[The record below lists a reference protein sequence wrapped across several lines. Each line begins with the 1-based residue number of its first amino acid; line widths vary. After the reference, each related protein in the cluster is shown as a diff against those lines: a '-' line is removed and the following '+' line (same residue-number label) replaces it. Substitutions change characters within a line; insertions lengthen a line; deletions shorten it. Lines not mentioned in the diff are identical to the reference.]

1 MLMGLPKQLGHLS
14 LSLPAAMAS
23 SPEAQSGSSS
33 SSEDEFDLGGSSLKS
48 GTSAA
53 AAGDASAASAA
64 DTSKLF
70 SDEEEDAEEASSD
83 KIEAEKPAA
92 KDENDGQKEKEME
105 DLFGSDYDSEE
116 EEFKASGVKESPARD
131 DGRSNSDPFSEDV
144 GDHHAVSGASGDGD
158 GYANDLW
165 LPKTPSAPK
174 SAKYFITK
182 MPNILRLVPEPYTQ
196 ESIKAEMA
204 NPSDETLYRNY
215 VRWRYKRHPS
225 TGRVL
230 LDETTQRPLRE
241 SNAKLVQWED
251 GTLTM
256 FVGKEA
262 LNLSRQKMASSFLF
276 VNETSSDNPR
286 FHDSEEPVAGQ
297 ESVLECH
304 ARLKEKFTIRPM
316 TTSSKSH
323 KSLTMSMRAKHNKG
337 VQKLKEYISEMDGE
351 REQEQRVK
359 ITDEKLR
366 LQNRK
371 KARQTFEDDRGRAA
385 RMDAQFLEEG
395 YDGMDYDDDEHVG
408 AIKEQFGKRKG
419 AAHRKTGAPPRP
431 LPGGGF
437 DEYRSSQRQRELER
451 EAEKSESDNDVAGDQ
466 GEDEDEEEDEVVI
479 RSHKKRRTV
488 DEEDSE

>member
-1 MLMGLPKQLGHLS
+1 
-14 LSLPAAMAS
+14 MAS

-33 SSEDEFDLGGSSLKS
+33 SSEDEFDLGGSSLKTEDNVFKS
-48 GTSAA
+48 SKP
-53 AAGDASAASAA
+53 A
-64 DTSKLF
+64 DPDKLF
-70 SDEEEDAEEASSD
+70 SDDSEDEDNNKEGDDKKEVASPKKEE
-83 KIEAEKPAA
+83 
-92 KDENDGQKEKEME
+92 KDKEME

-116 EEFKASGVKESPARD
+116 EEFKASGVKESPAREG
-131 DGRSNSDPFSEDV
+131 GRSNEDLF
-144 GDHHAVSGASGDGD
+144 GDEAGDRGASGGADGD
-158 GYANDLW
+158 NGYSDNMW
-165 LPKTPSAPK
+165 LPKTPKA
-174 SAKYFITK
+174 AKTAKHFICK
-182 MPNILRLVPEPYTQ
+182 MPNILRLVQEPYTK
-196 ESIKAEMA
+196 EAILAEMD

-215 VRWRYKRHPS
+215 VRWRYKRDPA

-230 LDETTQRPLRE
+230 LDDKTKLPLRE

-251 GTLTM
+251 GTFSM

-262 LNLSRQKMASSFLF
+262 LTLSRQKLANSFLF
-276 VNETSSDNPR
+276 VNEMASDTPR
-286 FHDSEEPVAGQ
+286 FQDSDDVVPGQ

-316 TTSSKSH
+316 TTTSKSH

-337 VQKLKEYISEMDGE
+337 VQKLKEYISELDGE

-371 KARQTFEDDRGRAA
+371 KARQGYEYDRERSS

-395 YDGMDYDDDEHVG
+395 YDAMDYEDDEHVG
-408 AIKEQFGKRKG
+408 AIKEQFGKRKSS
-419 AAHRKTGAPPRP
+419 AAQRKQGVRRP
-431 LPGGGF
+431 VPGGGF

-451 EAEKSESDNDVAGDQ
+451 DAEGSESDNGAGLDE
-466 GEDEDEEEDEVVI
+466 GEEDEEEDVVI

>member
-1 MLMGLPKQLGHLS
+1 
-14 LSLPAAMAS
+14 MAS

-33 SSEDEFDLGGSSLKS
+33 SSEDEFDLGGPSLKS
-48 GTSAA
+48 EADAA
-53 AAGDASAASAA
+53 ASSKSA
-64 DTSKLF
+64 DLDKLF
-70 SDEEEDAEEASSD
+70 SDDSEDDDNAEGDD
-83 KIEAEKPAA
+83 KKGVTSPKKESPSEK
-92 KDENDGQKEKEME
+92 DKEME

-131 DGRSNSDPFSEDV
+131 GGRSNEDLF
-144 GDHHAVSGASGDGD
+144 GDDAADRSAAGGADGD
-158 GYANDLW
+158 NGYSDKMW
-165 LPKTPSAPK
+165 LPKTPRAPK
-174 SAKYFITK
+174 TAKYFISK
-182 MPNILRLVPEPYTQ
+182 MPNILRLVPEPYTK
-196 ESIKAEMA
+196 EAIRAEME

-215 VRWRYKRHPS
+215 VRWRYKRDKA

-230 LDETTQRPLRE
+230 LDEKTKLPLRE

-251 GTLTM
+251 GTFSM

-262 LNLSRQKMASSFLF
+262 LTLSRQKLANSFLF
-276 VNETSSDNPR
+276 VNEMASDSPN
-286 FHDSEEPVAGQ
+286 FQDSDDVVPGQ

-316 TTSSKSH
+316 TTASKSH
-323 KSLTMSMRAKHNKG
+323 KSLTMSMRAKHNKS
-337 VQKLKEYISEMDGE
+337 VQKLKEYISELDGE
-351 REQEQRVK
+351 RQQEQRVK

-371 KARQTFEDDRGRAA
+371 KARQGYEYDRERSS

-395 YDGMDYDDDEHVG
+395 YDAVDYDDDEHVG
-408 AIKEQFGKRKG
+408 AIKEQFGKRKSS
-419 AAHRKTGAPPRP
+419 AAHRKPGARRP
-431 LPGGGF
+431 VPGGGF

-451 EAEKSESDNDVAGDQ
+451 EREAERSESDNDAGVDE
-466 GEDEDEEEDEVVI
+466 GEDEEEEEEMVI

>member
-1 MLMGLPKQLGHLS
+1 
-14 LSLPAAMAS
+14 MAS

-48 GTSAA
+48 S
-53 AAGDASAASAA
+53 GDALKSNKPA
-64 DTSKLF
+64 DPDKLF
-70 SDEEEDAEEASSD
+70 SDDSDEEEEDNKEE
-83 KIEAEKPAA
+83 KEEK
-92 KDENDGQKEKEME
+92 DKEME

-131 DGRSNSDPFSEDV
+131 GGRSNEDLFRDEADNGYSD
-144 GDHHAVSGASGDGD
+144 
-158 GYANDLW
+158 NMW
-165 LPKTPSAPK
+165 LPRTPKAPK
-174 SAKYFITK
+174 TAKYFISK
-182 MPNILRLVPEPYTQ
+182 MPNILRLVPEPYTK
-196 ESIKAEMA
+196 EAIRAEMD

-215 VRWRYKRHPS
+215 VRWRYKRDPA

-230 LDETTQRPLRE
+230 LDDETKLPLRE

-251 GTLTM
+251 GTFSM

-262 LNLSRQKMASSFLF
+262 LTLSRQKLANSFLF
-276 VNETSSDNPR
+276 VNEMASDSPQ
-286 FHDSEEPVAGQ
+286 FQDSDDVVPGQ

-316 TTSSKSH
+316 TTASKSH
-323 KSLTMSMRAKHNKG
+323 KSLTMSMRAKHNKS
-337 VQKLKEYISEMDGE
+337 VQKLKEYISELDGE

-371 KARQTFEDDRGRAA
+371 KARQGYEYDRERSS

-395 YDGMDYDDDEHVG
+395 YDAMDYDDDEHVG
-408 AIKEQFGKRKG
+408 AIKEQFGKRKSS
-419 AAHRKTGAPPRP
+419 AANRKQGVRRP
-431 LPGGGF
+431 VPGGGF

-451 EAEKSESDNDVAGDQ
+451 EREGERSESDNDAGVDE
-466 GEDEDEEEDEVVI
+466 GEDDEEEEEMVI

>member
-1 MLMGLPKQLGHLS
+1 
-14 LSLPAAMAS
+14 MAS
-23 SPEAQSGSSS
+23 SPEAQSDSSS

-48 GTSAA
+48 S
-53 AAGDASAASAA
+53 GDASKSSKPA
-64 DTSKLF
+64 DPDKLF
-70 SDEEEDAEEASSD
+70 SDDSDEEEDDKKEGDDKKGVLSPKKEE
-83 KIEAEKPAA
+83 
-92 KDENDGQKEKEME
+92 KDKEME

-131 DGRSNSDPFSEDV
+131 GGRSNEDLF
-144 GDHHAVSGASGDGD
+144 GDEAGDRSASGGGDGD
-158 GYANDLW
+158 NGYSDNMW
-165 LPKTPSAPK
+165 LPKTPKAPK
-174 SAKYFITK
+174 TAKYFISK
-182 MPNILRLVPEPYTQ
+182 MPNILRLVPEPYTK
-196 ESIKAEMA
+196 EAIRAEMD

-215 VRWRYKRHPS
+215 VRWRYKRDPA

-230 LDETTQRPLRE
+230 LDDKTNLPLRE

-251 GTLTM
+251 GTFSM

-262 LNLSRQKMASSFLF
+262 LTLSRQKLANSFLF
-276 VNETSSDNPR
+276 VNEMASDSPH
-286 FHDSEEPVAGQ
+286 FQDSDDVVPGQ

-316 TTSSKSH
+316 TTASKSH
-323 KSLTMSMRAKHNKG
+323 KSLTMSMRAKHNKS
-337 VQKLKEYISEMDGE
+337 VQKLKEYISELDGE

-371 KARQTFEDDRGRAA
+371 KARQGYEYDRERSS

-395 YDGMDYDDDEHVG
+395 YDAMDYDDDEHVG

-419 AAHRKTGAPPRP
+419 SAAHRKHGVRRP
-431 LPGGGF
+431 VPGGGF

-451 EAEKSESDNDVAGDQ
+451 EREGERSESDNDAGVDE
-466 GEDEDEEEDEVVI
+466 GEDDEEEEEVVI

>member
-1 MLMGLPKQLGHLS
+1 
-14 LSLPAAMAS
+14 MAS

-48 GTSAA
+48 S
-53 AAGDASAASAA
+53 GDASSSSKPV
-64 DTSKLF
+64 DPDKLF
-70 SDEEEDAEEASSD
+70 SDDSDEEEDDNKERVEKKGALSPKKEE
-83 KIEAEKPAA
+83 
-92 KDENDGQKEKEME
+92 KDKEME

-131 DGRSNSDPFSEDV
+131 GGRSNEDLF
-144 GDHHAVSGASGDGD
+144 GDEAGDRSASGGGDGD
-158 GYANDLW
+158 NGYSDNMW
-165 LPKTPSAPK
+165 LPKTPKAPK
-174 SAKYFITK
+174 TAKYFISK
-182 MPNILRLVPEPYTQ
+182 MPNILRLVPEPYTK
-196 ESIKAEMA
+196 EAIRAEMD

-215 VRWRYKRHPS
+215 VRWRYKRDPA

-230 LDETTQRPLRE
+230 LDDKTKLPLRE
-241 SNAKLVQWED
+241 SNSKLVQWED
-251 GTLTM
+251 GTFSM

-262 LNLSRQKMASSFLF
+262 LTLSRQKLANSFLF
-276 VNETSSDNPR
+276 VNEMASDSPH
-286 FHDSEEPVAGQ
+286 FQDSDDVVPGQ

-316 TTSSKSH
+316 TTASKSH
-323 KSLTMSMRAKHNKG
+323 RSLTMSMRAKHNKS
-337 VQKLKEYISEMDGE
+337 VQKLKEYISELDGE

-371 KARQTFEDDRGRAA
+371 KARQGYEYDRERSS

-395 YDGMDYDDDEHVG
+395 YDAIDYDDDEHVG
-408 AIKEQFGKRKG
+408 AIKEQFGKRKSS
-419 AAHRKTGAPPRP
+419 AVHRKHGVRRP
-431 LPGGGF
+431 VPGGGF

-451 EAEKSESDNDVAGDQ
+451 EREGERSDSDNDAGVGE
-466 GEDEDEEEDEVVI
+466 GEDDEEEEMVI

>member
-1 MLMGLPKQLGHLS
+1 
-14 LSLPAAMAS
+14 MAS

-48 GTSAA
+48 S
-53 AAGDASAASAA
+53 GDACSSSKPV
-64 DTSKLF
+64 DPDKLF
-70 SDEEEDAEEASSD
+70 SDDSDEEEDDNKERVEKKGALSPKKEE
-83 KIEAEKPAA
+83 
-92 KDENDGQKEKEME
+92 KDKEME

-131 DGRSNSDPFSEDV
+131 GGRSNEDLF
-144 GDHHAVSGASGDGD
+144 GDEAGDRSASGGGDGD
-158 GYANDLW
+158 NGYSDNMW
-165 LPKTPSAPK
+165 LPKTPKAPK
-174 SAKYFITK
+174 TAKYFISK
-182 MPNILRLVPEPYTQ
+182 MPNILRLVPEPYTK
-196 ESIKAEMA
+196 EAIRAEMD

-215 VRWRYKRHPS
+215 VRWRYKRDPA

-230 LDETTQRPLRE
+230 LDDKTKLPLRE
-241 SNAKLVQWED
+241 SNSKLVQWED
-251 GTLTM
+251 GTFSM

-262 LNLSRQKMASSFLF
+262 LTLSRQKLANSFLF
-276 VNETSSDNPR
+276 VNEMASDSPH
-286 FHDSEEPVAGQ
+286 FQDSDDVVPGQ

-316 TTSSKSH
+316 TTASKSH
-323 KSLTMSMRAKHNKG
+323 RSLTMSMRAKHNKS
-337 VQKLKEYISEMDGE
+337 VQKLKEYISELDGE

-371 KARQTFEDDRGRAA
+371 KARQGYEYDRERSS

-395 YDGMDYDDDEHVG
+395 YDAIDYDDDEHVG
-408 AIKEQFGKRKG
+408 AIKEQFGKRKSS
-419 AAHRKTGAPPRP
+419 AVHRKHGVRRP
-431 LPGGGF
+431 VPGGGF

-451 EAEKSESDNDVAGDQ
+451 EREGERSDSDNDAGVGE
-466 GEDEDEEEDEVVI
+466 GEDDEEEEMVI

>member
-1 MLMGLPKQLGHLS
+1 
-14 LSLPAAMAS
+14 MAS
-23 SPEAQSGSSS
+23 SPEAQSGSS

-48 GTSAA
+48 EAGAA
-53 AAGDASAASAA
+53 PAKPADPDKLFSDDSEDEDEDKAGDASPKKESPS
-64 DTSKLF
+64 SK
-70 SDEEEDAEEASSD
+70 D
-83 KIEAEKPAA
+83 
-92 KDENDGQKEKEME
+92 KEME

-131 DGRSNSDPFSEDV
+131 GRGNEDLF
-144 GDHHAVSGASGDGD
+144 GDEAGDRAASGGADGD
-158 GYANDLW
+158 NNGYSDKMW
-165 LPKTPSAPK
+165 LPKTPKAPK
-174 SAKYFITK
+174 TAKYFTSK
-182 MPNILRLVPEPYTQ
+182 MPNILRLVTEPYTK
-196 ESIKAEMA
+196 ESIRAEME

-215 VRWRYKRHPS
+215 VRWRYKRDS
-225 TGRVL
+225 ATGRVM
-230 LDETTQRPLRE
+230 LDENTGLPLRE

-251 GTLTM
+251 GTFSM

-262 LNLSRQKMASSFLF
+262 LTLSRQKLANSFLF
-276 VNETSSDNPR
+276 VNEMASDSPH
-286 FHDSEEPVAGQ
+286 FQDSDDVVPGQ

-316 TTSSKSH
+316 TTASKSH
-323 KSLTMSMRAKHNKG
+323 KSLTMSMRAKHNKS
-337 VQKLKEYISEMDGE
+337 VQKLKEYISELDGE

-371 KARQTFEDDRGRAA
+371 KARQGYEYDRERSS

-395 YDGMDYDDDEHVG
+395 YDAMDYDDDEHVG
-408 AIKEQFGKRKG
+408 AIKEQFGKRKSST
-419 AAHRKTGAPPRP
+419 AHRKHGVRRP
-431 LPGGGF
+431 VPGGGF

-451 EAEKSESDNDVAGDQ
+451 EREAERSESDNDAAVDE
-466 GEDEDEEEDEVVI
+466 GEDDDDEEEEVVI

>member
-1 MLMGLPKQLGHLS
+1 M
-14 LSLPAAMAS
+14 S

-33 SSEDEFDLGGSSLKS
+33 SSEDEFDLRGSSLKPD
-48 GTSAA
+48 TNT
-53 AAGDASAASAA
+53 GDKKKTEE
-64 DTSKLF
+64 DNSKLF
-70 SDEEEDAEEASSD
+70 SSDSEDDNQNDTSEGKKEDAKKESPS
-83 KIEAEKPAA
+83 EK
-92 KDENDGQKEKEME
+92 DKEME

-131 DGRSNSDPFSEDV
+131 NGRSSEDLF
-144 GDHHAVSGASGDGD
+144 GDETGDRSAAGGD
-158 GYANDLW
+158 DGGYLDKMW
-165 LPKTPSAPK
+165 LPKTPKASK
-174 SAKYFITK
+174 TAKYFISK
-182 MPNILRLVPEPYTQ
+182 MPNILRLVPDPYTK
-196 ESIKAEMA
+196 EAIRAEME

-215 VRWRYKRHPS
+215 VRWRYKRDNA

-230 LDETTQRPLRE
+230 LDEVTKRPLRE

-251 GTLTM
+251 GTFSM

-262 LNLSRQKMASSFLF
+262 LTLSRQKLANSFLF
-276 VNETSSDNPR
+276 VNETASDNPR
-286 FHDSEEPVAGQ
+286 FQDSEDVVPGQ

-316 TTSSKSH
+316 TTASKSH
-323 KSLTMSMRAKHNKG
+323 KSLTMSMRAKHNKS
-337 VQKLKEYISEMDGE
+337 VQKLKEYISELDGE

-371 KARQTFEDDRGRAA
+371 KARQGYEYDRHRTS

-395 YDGMDYDDDEHVG
+395 YDAMDYDDDEHVG
-408 AIKEQFGKRKG
+408 AIKEQFGKRKSS
-419 AAHRKTGAPPRP
+419 AAHRKQGARRP

-437 DEYRSSQRQRELER
+437 DEYRSQRER
-451 EAEKSESDNDVAGDQ
+451 EADKSDSDNDAGLDE
-466 GEDEDEEEDEVVI
+466 GEDDEEEEEMVI
-479 RSHKKRRTV
+479 HSHKKRRTV

>member
-1 MLMGLPKQLGHLS
+1 M
-14 LSLPAAMAS
+14 S

-48 GTSAA
+48 DTNT
-53 AAGDASAASAA
+53 GDKKKTEE
-64 DTSKLF
+64 DDSKLF
-70 SDEEEDAEEASSD
+70 SSDSEDDNQNDTSEGKKEDAKKESPS
-83 KIEAEKPAA
+83 EK
-92 KDENDGQKEKEME
+92 DKEME

-131 DGRSNSDPFSEDV
+131 NGRSNEDLF
-144 GDHHAVSGASGDGD
+144 GDETGDRSAAGGD
-158 GYANDLW
+158 DGGYLDKMW
-165 LPKTPSAPK
+165 LPKTPKASK
-174 SAKYFITK
+174 TAKYFISK
-182 MPNILRLVPEPYTQ
+182 MPNILRLVPDPYTK
-196 ESIKAEMA
+196 EAIRAEME

-215 VRWRYKRHPS
+215 VRWRYKRDNA

-230 LDETTQRPLRE
+230 LDEVTKRPLRE

-251 GTLTM
+251 GTFSM

-262 LNLSRQKMASSFLF
+262 LTLSRQKLANSFLF
-276 VNETSSDNPR
+276 VNETASDNPR
-286 FHDSEEPVAGQ
+286 FQDSEDVVPGQ

-316 TTSSKSH
+316 TTASKSH
-323 KSLTMSMRAKHNKG
+323 KSLTMSMRAKHNKS
-337 VQKLKEYISEMDGE
+337 VQKLKEYISELDGE

-371 KARQTFEDDRGRAA
+371 KARQGYEYDRHRTS

-395 YDGMDYDDDEHVG
+395 YDAMDYDDDEHVG
-408 AIKEQFGKRKG
+408 AIKEQFGKRKSS
-419 AAHRKTGAPPRP
+419 AAHRKQGARRP

-437 DEYRSSQRQRELER
+437 DEYRSQRER
-451 EAEKSESDNDVAGDQ
+451 EADKSDSDNDAGLDE
-466 GEDEDEEEDEVVI
+466 GEDDEEEEEMVI
-479 RSHKKRRTV
+479 HSHKKRRTV